1 MTMASHTETK
11 VYSVDEITTHIKNL
25 LEKDVNL
32 QNVFV
37 KGEVSNFRNSDSG
50 HIYFSLKDETS
61 IIECAMFRRANR
73 SLEFIPENGIKII
86 LKGSVDLYKP
96 RGKYQLIVEELHLTG
111 DGELYLKF
119 LKLKSKLEK
128 EGLFKESHKK
138 LLPKYPKSIGIVTSP
153 QGAVVHDIIKVVK
166 RRYSH
171 VRIVIY
177 PSLVQGDKAK
187 YDLVRGIEVL
197 NNLNFEVIILARGG
211 GSFEEIWPFNEE
223 IVARAIYNSK
233 APVVSAIGHETDF
246 TIADFV
252 ADKRAPTPSVAAEII
267 VPDEKEILKE
277 IIHLEKRLYK
287 QTQQIFEIK
296 KQTIWHLMSRPII
309 KKPWTVI
316 NTYKQKLDEETNQLR
331 QATTVWIKAI
341 TEELKGM
348 NGRLNALSPYA
359 VLDRGYSITMK
370 KEKIISDIK
379 DINIGDDIYTI
390 IKSGKIKSEVQS
402 KNGE

>member
-1 MTMASHTETK
+1 M
-11 VYSVDEITTHIKNL
+11 
-25 LEKDVNL
+25 
-32 QNVFV
+32 
-37 KGEVSNFRNSDSG
+37 
-50 HIYFSLKDETS
+50 
-61 IIECAMFRRANR
+61 
-73 SLEFIPENGIKII
+73 
-86 LKGSVDLYKP
+86 
-96 RGKYQLIVEELHLTG
+96 
-111 DGELYLKF
+111 
-119 LKLKSKLEK
+119 
-128 EGLFKESHKK
+128 
-138 LLPKYPKSIGIVTSP
+138 
-153 QGAVVHDIIKVVK
+153 
-166 RRYSH
+166 
-171 VRIVIY
+171 
-177 PSLVQGDKAK
+177 
-187 YDLVRGIEVL
+187 
-197 NNLNFEVIILARGG
+197 
-211 GSFEEIWPFNEE
+211 
-223 IVARAIYNSK
+223 
-233 APVVSAIGHETDF
+233 
-246 TIADFV
+246 

-296 KQTIWHLMSRPII
+296 KQTIWHLISRPII